1 MADHPVEREVVED
14 FYAAYAVRNTSRF
27 AAFLDD
33 NVEWTISGP
42 VDVLPYCGT
51 HRGKAA
57 VMELFRRRVPEV
69 FSGFNLVRNTLLVD
83 GDRVAT
89 LNRLTARHA
98 NDGRVVSY
106 RLAHFM
112 RFRNN
117 KVVENLSLIDS
128 YDAVEQV
135 LGHSLSGHIFEP
147 DDDEKLVR
155 V

>member
-1 MADHPVEREVVED
+1 MADSPVNRVVVED
-14 FYAAYAVRNTSRF
+14 FYAAYEVRNTSRF
-27 AAFLDD
+27 ADFLDD

-57 VMELFRRRVPEV
+57 VMDLFKRRVPEV
-69 FSGFNLVRNTLLVD
+69 FSGFNLVRNTLLID
-83 GDRVAT
+83 GDRIAT

-112 RFRNN
+112 RFRNS

-135 LGHSLSGHIFEP
+135 LGHSLADSCAEP
-147 DDDEKLVR
+147 ADDDVLVR

>member
-1 MADHPVEREVVED
+1 MATNPVERDVVEA
-14 FYAAYAVRNTSRF
+14 FYAAYAVRDSALF
-27 AAFLDD
+27 ADFLDED
-33 NVEWTISGP
+33 VEWTISGP

-57 VMELFRRRVPEV
+57 VRDLFRRRVPEV
-69 FSGFNLVRNTLLVD
+69 FSGFNLVRSSILVD

-98 NDGRVVSY
+98 DDGRVVSY
-106 RLAHFM
+106 RLAHFL
-112 RFRNN
+112 RFRDN
-117 KVVENLSLIDS
+117 KVMANLSLIDS

-135 LGHSLSGHIFEP
+135 LGHSLSSCSFKP
-147 DDDEKLVR
+147 ADDEYLVR

>member
-1 MADHPVEREVVED
+1 MATNPVQRDVVEA
-14 FYAAYAVRNTSRF
+14 FYAAYAVRDSAVF
-27 AAFLDD
+27 ADFLDD
-33 NVEWTISGP
+33 DVEWTISGP

-57 VMELFRRRVPEV
+57 VRDLFRRRVPEV
-69 FSGFNLVRNTLLVD
+69 FSGFNLVRNSILVD

-98 NDGRVVSY
+98 DDGRVVSY
-106 RLAHFM
+106 RLAHFL
-112 RFRNN
+112 RFRDN
-117 KVVENLSLIDS
+117 KVMANLSLIDS

-135 LGHSLSGHIFEP
+135 LGHSLSGCSFKP
-147 DDDEKLVR
+147 ADDEYLVR